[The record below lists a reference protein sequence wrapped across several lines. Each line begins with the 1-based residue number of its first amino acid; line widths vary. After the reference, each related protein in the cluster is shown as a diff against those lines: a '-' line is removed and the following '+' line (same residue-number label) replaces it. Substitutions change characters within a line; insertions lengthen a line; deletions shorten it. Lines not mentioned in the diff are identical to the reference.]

1 MKKLYYVLACLFC
14 VAACSKNDGDGGKGS
29 FVPSDVCFVDT
40 LYNELESAGNVE
52 VKIRLAEPATGD
64 FSVEVIASVEND
76 MVEGEDYVF
85 DPLCP
90 VKKGEQEVT
99 LNVTL
104 EDNRVADPGRF
115 LELRILDAAGGKV
128 LEPSTCRLNIIDD
141 ESQCAIVFRDR
152 EMEGY
157 EGEMPIRVP
166 ICVTGTMSG
175 NVNFKVKQV
184 GGTAVE
190 GTDYTWKVA
199 PEFVIENLSDTVY
212 LEIQPVDDQA
222 VSPNKTLVLEIA
234 EAEGGDVVTS
244 RSNCLVHIID
254 NDIAVKF
261 ESEAYGVAETDKLLL
276 IPVCL
281 SQPIRED
288 LEVNVRVA
296 GGDAVEGSDFTVEKT
311 VVIPAGRDSV
321 RLVLRPSD
329 VEGIAA
335 DKEVVLQIE
344 GCSNPHVQVAG
355 TDCQVTI
362 YDCDSPLSILK
373 AEALQMDEALT
384 VEVGLEEAL
393 AHDVQFRLYGD
404 SDLLAESTSF
414 YTIPAGETKVQVEL
428 PAEGLMTFLEDMEVH
443 LYDVYGATGGTA
455 LPARIIYPLN
465 PSEWSIAKCT
475 SEHDHDGDQHLGI
488 HLIDGNEVTYWQ
500 NESIF
505 PKPSLPVEVVVD
517 LGKPR
522 SLTDMNLVRRLN
534 NAGTKKVEV
543 YTTTAT
549 TLDDAEWTLLTTFTY
564 TDDVNDSSRKYHWE
578 ERLTTQFIRLKV
590 TDAEEKIASL
600 AELVLYGD

>member
-76 MVEGEDYVF
+76 LVEGEDYVF
-85 DPLCP
+85 EPLCP
-90 VKKGEQEVT
+90 VKKGEQEVA

-199 PEFVIENLSDTVY
+199 PEFMIENLSDTVY

-296 GGDAVEGSDFTVEKT
+296 GGA
-311 VVIPAGRDSV
+311 
-321 RLVLRPSD
+321 
-329 VEGIAA
+329 
-335 DKEVVLQIE
+335 
-344 GCSNPHVQVAG
+344 HVQVAG